1 MAMKR
6 VIFAV
11 LVALCIAS
19 CSKFDQQDALPEVK
33 YGQLRACFA
42 DQTRTY
48 VEDERFLRWHQRD
61 ELSVFYGDAV
71 NNKYRFNGQTGDSN
85 GTFVLI
91 IDGTATGSND
101 PIDRIYALY
110 PRDASAEWV
119 GNGTFQ
125 YRLPSEQ
132 FYQSESFGQNS
143 NAMVAVTADT
153 SDDLLMFKNICGYLK
168 VQLYGDA
175 TIKNIVLRTNGGEKI
190 SGLAYV
196 AAEYGKD
203 PSVSMSN
210 SGFDLISLNCGEGVL
225 VSQDAAN
232 PTDFWFVVPPTTFSK
247 GITITATDVNGKTFT
262 KSTQSRFAIGR
273 NALQPMEALYVKCDQ
288 APVAVTEIKYTA
300 TEQITF
306 ASNSSI
312 NEMIVY
318 HNYDPATGEGV
329 IGLNSIITLFDEFWF
344 KQNKALTSIV
354 IPNGVTTID
363 NYAFSWCT
371 ELSEITIPSS
381 VTEIGFGAFNYTGKI
396 KRVNITDID
405 ALCRISFGN
414 NYYAT
419 PFYNGAHLYVNGEE
433 LTVLNVPQDVK
444 KVDDY
449 AFYGCQSI
457 TEVNIPNGVEQ
468 IGYYAFYYC
477 SNLRKVTIGENVNYV
492 GQSAFAGADMLET
505 IYCRAL
511 TPPEIPLTIVSDGSF
526 FEPYSYHSNYG
537 AVKKIIV
544 PLALLSDYKTA
555 YAGSYAPVV
564 FPDVEPELSGN
575 NVIYYQSKDC
585 SIVTPNEVAYFGANI
600 VSNTYE
606 NGWGKILFDGDVTE
620 IGINAF
626 AGSKMTEIIIP
637 QSVTIIG
644 AKAFDSSA
652 LRIVH
657 IPKSVTLIESDAFN
671 KAIYVSM
678 VHIDDFAS
686 WCNIE
691 FDSITAN
698 PFNTNDSST
707 NRWFYIDDQPVFDIV
722 IPEQVT
728 TIKNYAFYNCKTMG
742 SIYIPKD
749 VKSIGEKALY
759 NCAGHLIIDA
769 NQPDYDYARSP
780 FHNSQFKK
788 VTFGDNIEIVGAN
801 FMTDC
806 LKLKEVVLG
815 KNLKS
820 LSGSA
825 FFRSEYITT
834 VEIKSDLKVEYN
846 PFYACPDLI
855 SFVGNNTTEDSR
867 CWIVDGV
874 LMAFAR
880 KGITEYTVP
889 DYVKEIG
896 NYAFRSSR
904 LQKVTLPEGLTRIGI
919 SAFGGSYLESITIPS
934 SVTEIGDSA
943 FNATSKLVSVVI
955 PDSVT
960 NLGKGV
966 FYEATSL
973 VSAVIGKG
981 ITTIPSQTF
990 YKCGALARVT
1000 LSEGIT
1006 ELGSRAFFQ
1015 CTNLSRITLPQSLTN
1030 IGSEAFYGCAALK
1043 TANIPQS
1050 VSTIGERAFS
1060 GCSSLESVELGDLI
1074 TRIES
1079 NTFYNCTSLNSVTI
1093 GKGVANFRSC
1103 AFQNCSNLKSVY
1115 ISDLAAWCGATF
1127 YDNLANPLFPGRAK
1141 LYVNGVELN
1150 EFVAPA
1156 GVTTINSRAF
1166 MGCSSITKIVDMADV
1181 TTVGNRAFCEC
1192 ANLVSANLE
1201 GVKVLED
1208 YAFNTCPLLASV
1220 HLGSDVSTIKSWT
1233 FYSANSSLTEIYCR
1247 ATTPPSIYYNANS
1260 GYGSFPYSAEIK
1272 VYVPREAVD
1281 NYLQYTACKDG
1292 RYKDNWYLY
1301 KDNILPYD
1309 FE

>member
-19 CSKFDQQDALPEVK
+19 CSKFDQQDALPEAK

-42 DQTRTY
+42 DETRTY

-153 SDDLLMFKNICGYLK
+153 ADDLLMFKNICGYLK

-288 APVAVTEIKYTA
+288 PPVGVTEIKYTA
-300 TEQITF
+300 TEKLSVPKLEDKIVLHTF
-306 ASNSSI
+306 D
-312 NEMIVY
+312 E
-318 HNYDPATGEGV
+318 ATGEGV

-492 GQSAFAGADMLET
+492 GQSAFAGADMLDV

-537 AVKKIIV
+537 AVRKIIV
-544 PLALLSDYKTA
+544 PLALFSDYKTA

-600 VSNTYE
+600 VSNIYE

-644 AKAFDSSA
+644 AKAFDSSS
-652 LRIVH
+652 LQIVH

-691 FDSITAN
+691 FDSVTAN
-698 PFNTNDSST
+698 PFNQDNLSDY
-707 NRWFYIDDQPVFDIV
+707 RKFYIDGEPVFDVV

-728 TIKNYAFYNCKTMG
+728 AIKDYAFYNCQTMS

-788 VTFGDNIEIVGAN
+788 VTFGDNIETVGAN
-801 FMTDC
+801 FMTGC
-806 LKLKEVVLG
+806 LNLKEVVLG
-815 KNLKS
+815 KNLMS
-820 LSGSA
+820 FSESA
-825 FFRSEYITT
+825 FFKSEYITT
-834 VEIKSDLKVEYN
+834 VEIKGDLKVEYN
-846 PFYACPDLI
+846 PFYSCSNLNC
-855 SFVGNNTTEDSR
+855 FVGKNTTADSR

-896 NYAFRSSR
+896 NYAFRKSR

-919 SAFGGSYLESITIPS
+919 SAFEGSYLESITIPS

-966 FYEATSL
+966 FYGAKSL

-981 ITTIPSQTF
+981 ITSIPYQTFRECRALTRVTIP
-990 YKCGALARVT
+990 
-1000 LSEGIT
+1000 EGIT
-1006 ELGSRAFFQ
+1006 SIGNYAFDL
-1015 CTNLSRITLPQSLTN
+1015 CTSLSRITLPQSLTT
-1030 IGSEAFYGCAALK
+1030 IGSIVFADCTNLKNIDIPKSVTSIGSSAFDGCKALESIV
-1043 TANIPQS
+1043 IPDAVTKINQ
-1050 VSTIGERAFS
+1050 TTFRN
-1060 GCSSLESVELGDLI
+1060 CSSL
-1074 TRIES
+1074 
-1079 NTFYNCTSLNSVTI
+1079 NSITI
-1093 GKGVANFRSC
+1093 GKGVTYIGYA
-1103 AFQNCSNLKSVY
+1103 AFSGCTAIKSVY
-1115 ISDLAAWCGATF
+1115 ISDLAAWCGVTF
-1127 YDNLANPLFPGRAK
+1127 YDYSVNPIYAGRAK
-1141 LYVNGVELN
+1141 LYVNGAELT

-1156 GVTTINSRAF
+1156 GVTKIGDSTFA
-1166 MGCSSITKIVDMADV
+1166 GCSSITKIVDMADV
-1181 TTVGNRAFCEC
+1181 TTIGKYAFCQC
-1192 ANLVSANLE
+1192 DNLVSANFE
-1201 GVKVLED
+1201 GVTLIYD
-1208 YAFNTCPLLASV
+1208 YAVNNCASLERVWLGGAILSIYKYAFYKAESKLAEVYCSA
-1220 HLGSDVSTIKSWT
+1220 TI
-1233 FYSANSSLTEIYCR
+1233 
-1247 ATTPPSIYYNANS
+1247 PPSIYY
-1260 GYGSFPYSAEIK
+1260 GSSTGVFPHLAGTK
-1272 VYVPREAVD
+1272 FYVPREAVD
-1281 NYLQYTACKDG
+1281 NYLQYTACIDG

-1301 KDNILPYD
+1301 RDNIIPYD

>member
-19 CSKFDQQDALPEVK
+19 CSKFDQQDAVPTVK
-33 YGQLRACFA
+33 YGELRACFA
-42 DQTRTY
+42 EQTRTY
-48 VEDERFLRWHQRD
+48 VENERFLRWHQRD

-196 AAEYGKD
+196 AAEYGED

-288 APVAVTEIKYTA
+288 APMAVTEIKYTA

-405 ALCRISFGN
+405 AWCRISFGN

-457 TEVNIPNGVEQ
+457 TEVNIPNGVER

-492 GQSAFAGADMLET
+492 GQSAFAGADMLDV

-537 AVKKIIV
+537 AVRKIIV

-555 YAGSYAPVV
+555 YAGSYAPNV

-585 SIVTPNEVAYFGANI
+585 SIVIPNEVAYFGANI

-644 AKAFDSSA
+644 SKAFDSSS
-652 LRIVH
+652 LQIVH

-671 KAIYVSM
+671 KATYVSM

-691 FDSITAN
+691 FDSVTAN
-698 PFNTNDSST
+698 PFNQDNLSDY
-707 NRWFYIDDQPVFDIV
+707 RKFYIDGEPVFDIV

-728 TIKNYAFYNCKTMG
+728 AIKDYAFYNCQAMS

-769 NQPDYDYARSP
+769 NQPDYEYARSP
-780 FHNSQFKK
+780 FYNSQFKK
-788 VTFGDNIEIVGAN
+788 VTFGDNVETVGAN

-820 LSGSA
+820 LSESA

-855 SFVGNNTTEDSR
+855 SFVGKNTTEDSR

-896 NYAFRSSR
+896 NYAFRQSR

-960 NLGKGV
+960 SFGKSV
-966 FYEATSL
+966 FYGARSL
-973 VSAVIGKG
+973 VSAMIGKG
-981 ITTIPSQTF
+981 ITSIPYQTFRGCSALTRVTIP
-990 YKCGALARVT
+990 
-1000 LSEGIT
+1000 EGIT
-1006 ELGSRAFFQ
+1006 SIGNYALFE
-1015 CTNLSRITLPQSLTN
+1015 CTGLSRVTLPQSLTK
-1030 IGSEAFYGCAALK
+1030 IGEFALSGCTALK
-1043 TANIPQS
+1043 KVDIPQN
-1050 VSTIGERAFS
+1050 VSSIGMYAFSSCKSLETIELGESITKVESSTFS
-1060 GCSSLESVELGDLI
+1060 GCI
-1074 TRIES
+1074 
-1079 NTFYNCTSLNSVTI
+1079 SLNSITI
-1093 GKGVANFRSC
+1093 GKGVTYIGSA
-1103 AFQNCSNLKSVY
+1103 AFYGCTALKSVY
-1115 ISDLAAWCGATF
+1115 ISDLAAWCGVTF
-1127 YDNLANPLFPGRAK
+1127 YDYSVNPIYVGRAK
-1141 LYVNGVELN
+1141 LYVNGAELT

-1156 GVTTINSRAF
+1156 GVTKINNSAF
-1166 MGCSSITKIVDMADV
+1166 AGCSSITKIVDMADV
-1181 TTVGNRAFCEC
+1181 TTIGKYAFCQC
-1192 ANLVSANLE
+1192 DNLVSANFE
-1201 GVKVLED
+1201 GVTLIYD
-1208 YAFNTCPLLASV
+1208 YAVNNCASLERV
-1220 HLGSDVSTIKSWT
+1220 WLGSAIQSIYKYAFYKAESKLAEVYCSATI
-1233 FYSANSSLTEIYCR
+1233 
-1247 ATTPPSIYYNANS
+1247 PPSIYY
-1260 GYGSFPYSAEIK
+1260 GSSTGVFPHLAGTK
-1272 VYVPREAVD
+1272 FYVPREAVD

-1292 RYKDNWYLY
+1292 RYRDNWYLY
-1301 KDNILPYD
+1301 KDNIIPYD

>member
-1 MAMKR
+1 M
-6 VIFAV
+6 

-19 CSKFDQQDALPEVK
+19 CSKFDQQDVLPEVK

-153 SDDLLMFKNICGYLK
+153 SDDLLMFKNVCGYLK

-225 VSQDAAN
+225 VSQDSAN

-381 VTEIGFGAFNYTGKI
+381 VTEIGFGAFNSTGKI

-544 PLALLSDYKTA
+544 PLALLSDYKSA
-555 YAGSYAPVV
+555 YEGSYASRVY
-564 FPDVEPELSGN
+564 PDVEPELSGN
-575 NVIYYQSKDC
+575 NVIYYQSSDC

-707 NRWFYIDDQPVFDIV
+707 NRWFYIDGEPVFDIV
-722 IPEQVT
+722 IPQQIT
-728 TIKNYAFYNCKTMG
+728 AIKNYAFYNCQTM
-742 SIYIPKD
+742 SSLYIQKD

-788 VTFGDNIEIVGAN
+788 VTFGDNIETVGAN

-820 LSGSA
+820 FSESA

-834 VEIKSDLKVEYN
+834 VEIKGDLKVEYN

-919 SAFGGSYLESITIPS
+919 SAFGESYLESITIPS

-966 FYEATSL
+966 FYGAKSL
-973 VSAVIGKG
+973 VSAVVGKG
-981 ITTIPSQTF
+981 ITSIPYQTF

-1000 LSEGIT
+1000 MPDGIT
-1006 ELGSRAFFQ
+1006 SFGNYAFYL
-1015 CTNLSRITLPQSLTN
+1015 CTSLSRITLPQSLTT
-1030 IGSEAFYGCAALK
+1030 IGSIVFGDCTNLKNIDIPKSVTSIGSSAFDGCKALESIV
-1043 TANIPQS
+1043 IPDAVTKINQ
-1050 VSTIGERAFS
+1050 TTFRN
-1060 GCSSLESVELGDLI
+1060 CSSL
-1074 TRIES
+1074 
-1079 NTFYNCTSLNSVTI
+1079 NSITI
-1093 GKGVANFRSC
+1093 GKGVTYIGYA
-1103 AFQNCSNLKSVY
+1103 AFSGCTAIKSVY
-1115 ISDLAAWCGATF
+1115 ISDLAAWCGVTL
-1127 YDNLANPLFPGRAK
+1127 YDYSVNPIYAGRAK
-1141 LYVNGVELN
+1141 LYVNGAELT

-1156 GVTTINSRAF
+1156 GVTKIGDSTFA
-1166 MGCSSITKIVDMADV
+1166 GCSSITKIVDMADV
-1181 TTVGNRAFCEC
+1181 TTIGKYAFCQC
-1192 ANLVSANLE
+1192 DNLVSANFE
-1201 GVKVLED
+1201 GVTLIYD
-1208 YAFNTCPLLASV
+1208 YAVNNCASLERV
-1220 HLGSDVSTIKSWT
+1220 WLGSAIQSIYKYAFYKAESKLAEVYCSATI
-1233 FYSANSSLTEIYCR
+1233 
-1247 ATTPPSIYYNANS
+1247 PPSIYY
-1260 GYGSFPYSAEIK
+1260 GSSTGVFPHLAGTK
-1272 VYVPREAVD
+1272 FYVPREAVD

-1301 KDNILPYD
+1301 RDNIIPYD

>member
-1 MAMKR
+1 M
-6 VIFAV
+6 

-19 CSKFDQQDALPEVK
+19 CSKFDQQDVLPEVK

-153 SDDLLMFKNICGYLK
+153 SDDLLMFKNVCGYLK

-225 VSQDAAN
+225 VSQDSAN

-381 VTEIGFGAFNYTGKI
+381 VTEIGFGAFNSTGKI

-544 PLALLSDYKTA
+544 PLALLSDYKSA
-555 YAGSYAPVV
+555 YEGSYASRVY
-564 FPDVEPELSGN
+564 PDVEPELSGN
-575 NVIYYQSKDC
+575 NVIYYQSSDC

-728 TIKNYAFYNCKTMG
+728 AIKNYAFYNCQTM
-742 SIYIPKD
+742 SSLYIQKD

-788 VTFGDNIEIVGAN
+788 VTFGDNIETVGAN

-820 LSGSA
+820 FSESA

-834 VEIKSDLKVEYN
+834 VEIKGDLKVEYN

-966 FYEATSL
+966 FYGAKSL
-973 VSAVIGKG
+973 VSAVVGKG
-981 ITTIPSQTF
+981 ITSIPYQTF

-1000 LSEGIT
+1000 MPDGIT
-1006 ELGSRAFFQ
+1006 SFGNYAFYL
-1015 CTNLSRITLPQSLTN
+1015 CTSLSRITLPQSLTT
-1030 IGSEAFYGCAALK
+1030 IGSIVFGDCTNLKNIDIPKSVTSIGSSAFDGCKALESIV
-1043 TANIPQS
+1043 IPDAVTKINQ
-1050 VSTIGERAFS
+1050 TTFRN
-1060 GCSSLESVELGDLI
+1060 CSSL
-1074 TRIES
+1074 
-1079 NTFYNCTSLNSVTI
+1079 NSITI
-1093 GKGVANFRSC
+1093 GKGVTYIGYA
-1103 AFQNCSNLKSVY
+1103 AFSGCTAIKSVY
-1115 ISDLAAWCGATF
+1115 ISDLAAWCGVTL
-1127 YDNLANPLFPGRAK
+1127 YDYSVNPIYAGRAK
-1141 LYVNGVELN
+1141 LYVNGAELT

-1156 GVTTINSRAF
+1156 GVTKIGDSTFA
-1166 MGCSSITKIVDMADV
+1166 GCSSITKIVDMADV
-1181 TTVGNRAFCEC
+1181 TTIGKYAFCQC
-1192 ANLVSANLE
+1192 DNLVSANFE
-1201 GVKVLED
+1201 GVTLIYD
-1208 YAFNTCPLLASV
+1208 YAVNNCASLERV
-1220 HLGSDVSTIKSWT
+1220 WLGSAIQSIYKYAFYKAESKLAEVYCSATI
-1233 FYSANSSLTEIYCR
+1233 
-1247 ATTPPSIYYNANS
+1247 PPSIYY
-1260 GYGSFPYSAEIK
+1260 GSSTGVFPHLAGTK
-1272 VYVPREAVD
+1272 FYVPREAVD

-1301 KDNILPYD
+1301 RDNIIPYD

>member
-11 LVALCIAS
+11 LAALCIAS

-153 SDDLLMFKNICGYLK
+153 ADDLLMFKNICGYLK

-329 IGLNSIITLFDEFWF
+329 IGLNKVITTIKEAWF
-344 KQNKALTSIV
+344 AQNEALTSIV

-363 NYAFSWCT
+363 RWAFSWCSA
-371 ELSEITIPSS
+371 LQEITIPSS
-381 VTEIGFGAFNYTGKI
+381 VTEIGFSAFNSAGAI

-405 ALCRISFGN
+405 AWCKISFGN
-414 NYYAT
+414 SSYST
-419 PFYNGAHLYVNGEE
+419 PLYHGARLYVNGEE
-433 LTVLNVPQDVK
+433 LTVLNVPADVK

-449 AFYGCQSI
+449 TFYGCSSI

-468 IGYYAFYYC
+468 IGYYAFYDC
-477 SNLRKVTIGENVNYV
+477 NNLRKVTIGENVNYV
-492 GQSAFAGADMLET
+492 GQSAFAGADMLDV

-537 AVKKIIV
+537 AVRKIIV
-544 PLALLSDYKTA
+544 PLALFSDYKTA

-600 VSNTYE
+600 VSNIYE

-644 AKAFDSSA
+644 AKAFDSSS
-652 LRIVH
+652 LQIVH

-691 FDSITAN
+691 FDSVTAN
-698 PFNTNDSST
+698 PFNQDNLSDY
-707 NRWFYIDDQPVFDIV
+707 RKFYIDGEPVFDIV
-722 IPEQVT
+722 IPEQIT
-728 TIKNYAFYNCKTMG
+728 AIKDYAFYNCQTMS

-820 LSGSA
+820 LSESA

-919 SAFGGSYLESITIPS
+919 TAFGAASLQSITIPS
-934 SVTEIGDSA
+934 SVTEIGDYA
-943 FNATSKLVSVVI
+943 FNATRQLVSVVI

-981 ITTIPSQTF
+981 ITTIPYQTF

-1000 LSEGIT
+1000 IPEGIT
-1006 ELGSRAFFQ
+1006 SIGNYAFDL
-1015 CTNLSRITLPQSLTN
+1015 CTSLSRITLPQSLTT
-1030 IGSEAFYGCAALK
+1030 IGSIVFADCTNLKNIDIPKSVTSIGSSAFDGCKALESIV
-1043 TANIPQS
+1043 IPDAVTKINQ
-1050 VSTIGERAFS
+1050 TTFRN
-1060 GCSSLESVELGDLI
+1060 CSSL
-1074 TRIES
+1074 
-1079 NTFYNCTSLNSVTI
+1079 NSITI
-1093 GKGVANFRSC
+1093 GKGVTYIGYA
-1103 AFQNCSNLKSVY
+1103 AFSGCTAIKSVY
-1115 ISDLAAWCGATF
+1115 ISDLAAWCGVTF
-1127 YDNLANPLFPGRAK
+1127 YDYSVNPIYAGRAK
-1141 LYVNGVELN
+1141 LYVNGAELT

-1156 GVTTINSRAF
+1156 GVTKIGDSTFA
-1166 MGCSSITKIVDMADV
+1166 GCSSITKIVDMADV
-1181 TTVGNRAFCEC
+1181 TTIGKYAFCQC
-1192 ANLVSANLE
+1192 DNLVSANFE
-1201 GVKVLED
+1201 GVTLIYD
-1208 YAFNTCPLLASV
+1208 YAVNNCASLERV
-1220 HLGSDVSTIKSWT
+1220 WLGSAILSIYKYAFYKAESKLAEVYCSATI
-1233 FYSANSSLTEIYCR
+1233 
-1247 ATTPPSIYYNANS
+1247 PPSIYY
-1260 GYGSFPYSAEIK
+1260 GSSTGVFPHLAGTK
-1272 VYVPREAVD
+1272 FYVPREAVD

-1301 KDNILPYD
+1301 RDNIIPYD